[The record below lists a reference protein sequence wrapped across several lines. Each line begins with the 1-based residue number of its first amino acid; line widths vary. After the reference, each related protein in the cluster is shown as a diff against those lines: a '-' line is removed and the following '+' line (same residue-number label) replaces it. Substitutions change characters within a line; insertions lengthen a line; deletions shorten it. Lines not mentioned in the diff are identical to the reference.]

1 MTLINKIRE
10 KSGLAVAIVAV
21 SLGLFIVGSD
31 LLMNKSSLFGGG
43 DSNPVVGEI
52 NGYEVKLREFNEEL
66 EQVRR
71 NYEMSQGNPPKEEQM
86 QGLRQSAWQRLVF
99 KYAYIP
105 QFEKLGI
112 KVSPEEINDMVQ
124 GNNIHP
130 GIANAFKDEKTG
142 EIDKQRL
149 QDYLANMKKGAFGAQ
164 GKMAFDN
171 FVMSLFDD
179 RANTKY
185 EGLLTKTSYATNL
198 EAKREYERQNTKA
211 DINFLYVPYTSI
223 PDSAVKPTD
232 EQLKAYYEK
241 NKKDFEKEANVAL
254 EYLTFPV
261 KASNEDRLEVAKE
274 ASGLIPQLEQTKND
288 TAFIEANSDTK
299 NYFITGTP
307 KDVPT
312 HINIE
317 SATQGKVYGPIL
329 DKEVYKLYKIIK
341 IEEDTIFSARASH
354 ILFKVDKNAK
364 PEDKAKAK
372 ADAEKVLTEIKKGAD
387 FAEKARQ
394 HGTDGT
400 RNRGGDLGWFDQNT
414 MVKPF
419 SDAVFNATTTGL
431 VQKVV
436 ETEFGY
442 HLINITN
449 TKIKN
454 KYTIGVI
461 EKLIQ
466 PSDETREK
474 VYRQAGKFARAKN
487 IEEFNKIVEADSG
500 TIKLQALTVSP
511 NARNINNINS
521 PRVREI
527 VRWAYNDDT
536 EIGAVSEIF
545 DLEDQYVIA
554 VLTERTEKGIA
565 SFDKVKEDVSRIVIK
580 QLKAEQIIAKLKGTT
595 GSLDERKK
603 AYGDAAIVGTAQDL
617 ALKDNSVNRIGFAPK
632 LIGKIFSMQKGETSE
647 PIKEDNGVVIV
658 ELSNIDAAL
667 ETADYSAYKTQLTER
682 NGSTAGFKLTQAIN
696 ELAEVKEYLYK
707 FF

>member
-10 KSGLAVAIVAV
+10 KSGVAVAIVAV

-43 DSNPVVGEI
+43 GSDPIVGEV

-71 NYEMSQGNPPKEEQM
+71 NYEMSQGTPPTEDQM
-86 QGLRQSAWQRLVF
+86 QGLRQNAWQRLVF

-124 GNNIHP
+124 GNNIHQ

-142 EIDKQRL
+142 EVDKQRL

-171 FVMSLFDD
+171 FVMGLFDD
-179 RANTKY
+179 RSNTKY

-223 PDSAVKPTD
+223 PDSTIKPTD

-254 EYLTFPV
+254 EYLAFPV

-274 ASGLIPQLEQTKND
+274 TSGLIPQFEQTKND
-288 TAFIEANSDTK
+288 TAFVEANSDTK
-299 NYFITGTP
+299 NYFISGTP
-307 KDVPT
+307 KDLPT
-312 HINIE
+312 TISVDKAE
-317 SATQGKVYGPIL
+317 KGKVFGPIL
-329 DKEVYKLYKIIK
+329 DKEVYKLYKVIK
-341 IEEDTIFSARASH
+341 VEDDSVYSARASH
-354 ILFKVDKNAK
+354 ILFKVEKNAK

-372 ADAEKVLTEIKKGAD
+372 ADAEKVLAELKKGAD

-419 SDAVFNATTTGL
+419 SDPIFNATTTGL

-442 HLINITN
+442 HIISITN
-449 TKIKN
+449 TKIKS

-461 EKLIQ
+461 EKLVQ

-474 VYRQAGKFARAKN
+474 VYRQAGKFTRAKN
-487 IEEFNKIVEADSG
+487 IEEFNKIVEEDSG
-500 TIKLQALTVSP
+500 TIKLQALTVNP

-527 VRWAYNDDT
+527 VRWAYNDET
-536 EIGAVSEIF
+536 EIGSVSDVF

-565 SFDKVKEDVSRIVIK
+565 AFDKVKEDISRIVVK
-580 QLKAEQIIAKLKGTT
+580 DLKSAQIIEKLKGTS
-595 GSLDERKK
+595 GSLDDRKK

-632 LIGKIFSMQKGETSE
+632 LVGKIFNMQKGETSE

-667 ETADYSAYKTQLTER
+667 ETADYSAYKTQVAER

-696 ELAEVKEYLYK
+696 ELAGVKEYLYK